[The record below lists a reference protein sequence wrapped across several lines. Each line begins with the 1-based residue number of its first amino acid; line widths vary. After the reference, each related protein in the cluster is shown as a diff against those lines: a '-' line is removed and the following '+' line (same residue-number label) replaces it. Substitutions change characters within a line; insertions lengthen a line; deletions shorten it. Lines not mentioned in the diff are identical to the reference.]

1 MFSKQIYPFFLKE
14 NYDKKKKPHHTC
26 KVRVMR
32 LVYNNNNNF
41 IVRIKDLN
49 LNVSI
54 ENTKN
59 CLIYKIN

>member
-1 MFSKQIYPFFLKE
+1 MT
-14 NYDKKKKPHHTC
+14 KKKKPHHTC

-32 LVYNNNNNF
+32 LVYNNNNNNNNF